1 MIGLTQEMI
10 HERID
15 PLDILN
21 QGFIPGI
28 LETNARFRRGEFYI
42 PELLTS
48 TMALKLGLNVL
59 KPLIRERRN
68 KPLGKVIIGTVRYD
82 LHDIGKNLVI
92 MVLETNGFDVI
103 DLGVDVS
110 PDRFVKAVK
119 KQEAP
124 ILAMSCLL
132 TTTMGWIKATVE
144 LLNRMGLKKEVR
156 TLIGGAPVTPLFAR
170 EIGADAY
177 CREATSTP
185 DAVNRLLGIST

>member
-1 MIGLTQEMI
+1 MI
-10 HERID
+10 HD
-15 PLDILN
+15 NVDALDILHL
-21 QGFIPGI
+21 GFIPGM

-48 TMALKLGLNVL
+48 TMALKLGLNLL
-59 KPLIRERRN
+59 KPLIREKRE

-92 MVLETNGFDVI
+92 MVLETHGFDVI
-103 DLGVDVS
+103 DLGVDVT
-110 PDRFVKAVK
+110 PDRFVKALK
-119 KQEAP
+119 KQQAP

-132 TTTMGWIKATVE
+132 TTTMGWIKTTVE
-144 LLNRMGLKKEVR
+144 LLNKMGLKKEVK
-156 TLIGGAPVTPLFAR
+156 TIIGGAPVTPLFAK

-185 DAVNRLLGIST
+185 DAVNKLLGITA